1 MSDKTSFIQLSRDVD
16 HLSFLKEM
24 PEITEDEHK
33 QFEQVLHDLVSRQA
47 SKFDGIC
54 HYIKECETRIDLLD
68 KEMKEIKKAK
78 EAWERNKKLL
88 TDIIKYAYQQELITN
103 SPTGNKYQATVAKT
117 QSKLIDNFE
126 QWEDKEIQE
135 YGLKK
140 TTTISRLKDDQVLEV
155 KEEQGPDKD
164 RLRKNL
170 KQKETNVPVTAE
182 LRESYR
188 FSFKRRERLTSV

>member
-78 EAWERNKKLL
+78 LIKINTKISPSILSDKLFFKIYL
-88 TDIIKYAYQQELITN
+88 N
-103 SPTGNKYQATVAKT
+103 SY
-117 QSKLIDNFE
+117 
-126 QWEDKEIQE
+126 
-135 YGLKK
+135 
-140 TTTISRLKDDQVLEV
+140 LEN
-155 KEEQGPDKD
+155 DS
-164 RLRKNL
+164 L
-170 KQKETNVPVTAE
+170 
-182 LRESYR
+182 
-188 FSFKRRERLTSV
+188 